1 MRTSG
6 ITDGMKSVGVKSN
19 ILRVSSELKSILQSA
34 GCKEH
39 FPLAHVLFKEEVEN
53 DGVFLVCKGEVLM
66 GVRDVPKLDRV
77 FSAGSLLGLPAT
89 FSGRPY
95 SLTAV
100 TKVESDVVHVPRV
113 DFLQLMQDR
122 PELCREA
129 TYMLGREVRFIKSAL
144 AKRHR
149 QLAEAANNC
158 RATVKCSDAQNR
170 QNVL

>member
-1 MRTSG
+1 MRTCG
-6 ITDGMKSVGVKSN
+6 ITDGMKSVPVKSN
-19 ILRVSSELKSILQSA
+19 VLRVSSELKSILQSA

-39 FPLAHVLFKEEVEN
+39 FPPTHVLFKEEAES

-66 GVRDVPKLDRV
+66 GVRDLPELDRV
-77 FSAGSLLGLPAT
+77 LSAGSLLGLPAT

-100 TKVESDVVHVPRV
+100 SKVESDVVHVPRA

-122 PELCREA
+122 PDLCREA
-129 TYMLGREVRFIKSAL
+129 TYILGREVRFIKSAL

-149 QLAEAANNC
+149 RLAEA
-158 RATVKCSDAQNR
+158 S
-170 QNVL
+170 